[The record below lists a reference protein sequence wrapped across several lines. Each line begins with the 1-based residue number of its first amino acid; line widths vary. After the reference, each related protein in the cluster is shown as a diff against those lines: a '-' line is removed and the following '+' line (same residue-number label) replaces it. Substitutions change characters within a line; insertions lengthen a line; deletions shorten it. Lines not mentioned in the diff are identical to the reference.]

1 MENKKL
7 LLIGGGG
14 HCKSVISSLNRNE
27 FSEIGII
34 DPNLKNGSEI
44 MGIKVIGNDD
54 DLFRLRN
61 LGFCYAFISLGSIGD
76 TNLRKIL
83 FNKVVDL
90 GFKIINIIDESASL
104 EKSVCLGSGIFVGKN
119 AVVNAET
126 ELEDGCIINSG
137 SIIEHECHIGKF
149 THIAPGAVICG
160 NCFIGQNVH
169 IGANSSIKQGI
180 TIEEGAM
187 IGMGSVVLKNVMKEM
202 RIYGNPA
209 KNFKKKG
216 GK

>member
-14 HCKSVISSLNRNE
+14 HCKSIISSINRNV
-27 FSEIGII
+27 FKEIGII

-54 DLFRLRN
+54 DLFCLRN

-90 GFKIINIIDESASL
+90 GFKIINIIDESASVD
-104 EKSVCLGSGIFVGKN
+104 KSACLGSGVFIGKN

-126 ELEDGCIINSG
+126 ELEDGSIINSG
-137 SIIEHECHIGKF
+137 SIIEHECHIEKF
-149 THIAPGAVICG
+149 VHVAPGAVVCG
-160 NCFIGQNVH
+160 NCYIERDVH
-169 IGANSSIKQGI
+169 IGANSTIKQGI
-180 TIEEGAM
+180 RINKESI
-187 IGMGSVVLKNVMKEM
+187 IGMGSVVVKDVDSNS
-202 RIYGNPA
+202 IYAGVPA
-209 KNFKKKG
+209 KKMR
-216 GK
+216 